1 MGIEDTLERL
11 CNLLRSE
18 AWAASAKVGLQPI
31 HLHTLRYLAACNRYS
46 DTPLAVAEFLG
57 QTKGSVS
64 QSLKLLAG
72 KGLLAKQPDAADRRV
87 LHLKPTPAALDLLAQ
102 TALEQRSSQV
112 LADLDDAARSA
123 LDDGLTELLRALQIA
138 HGRRVFGVCSG
149 CRFNERLAGSS
160 YRCGLTGEPL
170 SADDMARICR
180 EYAAT
185 RTA

>member
-1 MGIEDTLERL
+1 MAIDDTLERL

-18 AWAASAKVGLQPI
+18 AWSASAKVGLQPI
-31 HLHTLRYLAACNRYS
+31 HLQTLRYLAACNRYS

-72 KGLLAKQPDAADRRV
+72 KGLVAKRPDAADRRV
-87 LHLKPTPAALDLLAQ
+87 VHLTPTSAALDLLALTTQ
-102 TALEQRSSQV
+102 EQRSRQAVS
-112 LADLDDAARSA
+112 ALDDAVRSA
-123 LDDGLTELLRALQIA
+123 LDAGLTELLRALQIA

-149 CRFNERLAGSS
+149 CRFNERLADG

-170 SADDMARICR
+170 SEDDVARICR
-180 EYAAT
+180 EYDAPEAL
-185 RTA
+185 